1 MHSYLYS
8 LKSVFND
15 LNCKFFF
22 IADNNIL
29 RFNFLKKI
37 PFSYPFYRKK
47 HQSNLKLLTI
57 QCRFCSLL
65 IFLNINFKFQSSFKK
80 LRIQYNLF
88 LIKF

>member
-57 QCRFCSLL
+57 QC

-80 LRIQYNLF
+80 LRIHYNLF